1 MVCTRIPELT
11 MNDDETY
18 GLEPVLTVDEAARF
32 LRVNSKTLREAIRAG
47 DVPAR
52 RVGRRVLILRD
63 VLLEWFKSNG
73 SVPPSRR
80 GVTR

>member
-1 MVCTRIPELT
+1 

-32 LRVNSKTLREAIRAG
+32 LRVNTKTLYESIRAG
-47 DVPAR
+47 DVPAK

-63 VLLEWFKSNG
+63 ALLDWLKSDG
-73 SVPPSRR
+73 SVLPSRR
-80 GVTR
+80 GATR